1 MDVVKFTKPRTEGDL
16 IALEF
21 DPNFCRDEVTYLAG
35 SSATRA
41 VRQFAVL
48 GALLTGTATV
58 TAGAAISASGG
69 TPGNG
74 VPTGLSADAGAEEGV
89 YWIEVI
95 EPAANGGTFAI
106 RRPSGGLEGTGV
118 IGTPFNGSMLN
129 LTVPD
134 GSNDYQA
141 GDRIPVTVD
150 YAVSGARKFT
160 EIDFAAT
167 DGRAAAA
174 GVAPRALTVP
184 DGTDLVGPAIRRGP
198 ILLRAEELVWP
209 AGATADQKAGAI
221 AQLEARGIVVKASG

>member
-21 DPNFCRDEVTYLAG
+21 DPNFCRDEVTFLAG
-35 SSATRA
+35 SGSTRE

-58 TAGAAISASGG
+58 TAGSAVSASGG

-74 VPTGLSADAGAEEGV
+74 AVGSLTADAGAPEGV
-89 YWIEVI
+89 FNIVII
-95 EPAANGGTFAI
+95 EPGANGGVFQVI
-106 RRPSGGLEGTGV
+106 RPDGVLDGTGV
-118 IGTPFNGSMLN
+118 IGTAYNGAINFTLA
-129 LTVPD
+129 D
-134 GSNDYQA
+134 GSTDFVA

-160 EIDFAAT
+160 EISFSAT

>member
-21 DPNFCRDEVTYLAG
+21 DPNFCRDDVIYLAG
-35 SSATRA
+35 SGATRA

-58 TAGAAISASGG
+58 TAGSAVSASGG

-74 VPTGLSADAGAEEGV
+74 AVGSLTADAGAQEGV
-89 YWIEVI
+89 FTIVII
-95 EPAANGGTFAI
+95 EPAANGGVFEVI
-106 RRPSGGLEGTGV
+106 RPDGTLDGTGV
-118 IGTPFNGSMLN
+118 IGTAYNGTINFTLA
-129 LTVPD
+129 D
-134 GSNDYQA
+134 GSTDFVA

-160 EIDFAAT
+160 EIDFSAT

-184 DGTDLVGPAIRRGP
+184 DGTDLVGSAIRRGP
-198 ILLRAEELVWP
+198 ILLRSEELVWP

-221 AQLEARGIVVKASG
+221 AQLEARGIVVKVSG